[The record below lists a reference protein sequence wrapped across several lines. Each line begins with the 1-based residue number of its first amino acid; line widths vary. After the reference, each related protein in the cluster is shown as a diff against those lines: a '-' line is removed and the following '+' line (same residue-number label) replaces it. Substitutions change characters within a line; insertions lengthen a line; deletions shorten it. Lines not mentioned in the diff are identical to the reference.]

1 MPISQYLKNL
11 RAKVGRDLVML
22 PAACVAI
29 ADDQGRLLLGKET
42 ETGLWMLPG
51 GAADP
56 SERPADTAIRE
67 CFEETG
73 LLIEITGLIGVFGG
87 PEFLVR
93 YPNGDECYYISTAF
107 RGAVINTSG
116 ASGDGELSEIG
127 YFSQAEFDKL
137 AASEQTKLIVRT
149 TFANYK
155 IPFFQPATYSAS
167 SLKNNNGCSDGNGPD
182 LRSREA

>member
-11 RAKVGRDLVML
+11 RAKIGRDLVML

-29 ADDQGRLLLGKET
+29 IDEQGRLLLGKEA

-51 GAADP
+51 GAVDP
-56 SERPADTAIRE
+56 NERPADAAIRE

-107 RGAVINTSG
+107 RGAVINRSG
-116 ASGDGELSEIG
+116 GSGDGELSELG
-127 YFSQAEFDKL
+127 CFSEAEFEKL
-137 AASEQTKLIVRT
+137 ATSAQTKLIVRT
-149 TFANYK
+149 TFANSN
-155 IPFFQPATYSAS
+155 IPFFQPPTYSTAN
-167 SLKNNNGCSDGNGPD
+167 L
-182 LRSREA
+182 